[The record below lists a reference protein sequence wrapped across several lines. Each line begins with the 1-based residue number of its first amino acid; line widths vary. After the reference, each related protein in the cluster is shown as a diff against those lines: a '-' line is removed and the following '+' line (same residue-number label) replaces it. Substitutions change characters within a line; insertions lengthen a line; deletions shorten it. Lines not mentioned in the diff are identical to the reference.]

1 MNFDQF
7 KANVIQW
14 ATDRNFFAEN
24 GATIEGQIFKGSS
37 EFGELCNNLGKDR
50 DIRDDL
56 GDNMVVA
63 VVLSKM
69 YGVELHQRY
78 VKQKWSKGLVGV
90 KRRIASN
97 ISYAWTSL
105 MESDDHAYLTDIIY
119 YCHEFAD
126 FMCIPIEDCY
136 ETAWND
142 IKDRKGRMINGVF
155 VKQSDLDKEF
165 GDAV

>member
-37 EFGELCNNLGKDR
+37 EFGELCNNLGKGR

-63 VVLSKM
+63 VVLSKL

-78 VKQKWSKGLVGV
+78 SNRFEYKGTSGT

-126 FMCIPIEDCY
+126 FLGIPVEDCY

-142 IKDRKGRMINGVF
+142 IKDRKGRMINGGF

>member
-14 ATDRNFFAEN
+14 ATERNFFAEN

-37 EFGELCNNLGKDR
+37 EFGELCNNLGKGR

-69 YGVELHQRY
+69 YGVELHQRF
-78 VKQKWSKGLVGV
+78 VKGV
-90 KRRIASN
+90 WPKDDPRTKRHIASN
-97 ISYAWTSL
+97 ISYAWTVL
-105 MESDDHAYLTDIIY
+105 MENDEHIYLTDIIY
-119 YCHEFAD
+119 HCHELAD
-126 FMCIPIEDCY
+126 FLGIPAEECY
-136 ETAWND
+136 EKAWND